1 MRRRITSVFAAAA
14 AFGLAVL
21 GAPAAQAAPA
31 SPAGAPAVPAY
42 QPAPVA
48 WGPCSSVVLQQAKA
62 ECGMVVVPMDY
73 ADPKGATIKLAVSR
87 VKHSVPAAQ
96 YQGPMLV
103 NPGGPGGSGLVL
115 SVLGRNVA
123 AGAGAAYDW
132 IGFDPRGVGS
142 SVPALT
148 CQPQYAGYDRPD
160 YDPVKTPSAVAAW
173 LARAKKYAQACAKN
187 GPILQHMTTL
197 DAVRDMDSIRLAL
210 GAKQINYYGFSYGTY
225 LGQVYATVYP
235 QNLRR
240 AVFDG
245 VVRASGVWY
254 ADNIDQDKAF
264 QKTIEV
270 FFDWVAKHDA
280 VYHLGT
286 TGADVEKLYYATQD
300 KLRKAPAAGKIGP
313 AEWNDIFLQA
323 GYYVFGWQDIASVFS
338 RYVKQND
345 TASLVALY
353 DGTNSIADDN
363 GYAVYLGVQCT
374 DTAWPPVDTMLAD
387 NTRVARQAP
396 FETWANGW
404 FNAPCSFWPAKAKTP
419 VKVDGSKA
427 GPILMINETLDA
439 ATPFD
444 GALEARAAFPKSAL
458 VEGVGGTTHAGSLNG
473 VACTDSTIAT
483 FLAKG
488 TLPARVAGNRSDR
501 QCPPV
506 PEPNP
511 TALASV
517 TAPAG
522 SGASQG
528 H

>member
-1 MRRRITSVFAAAA
+1 VRRRVSSVFAAVAA
-14 AFGLAVL
+14 CGLALL
-21 GAPAAQAAPA
+21 GAPAAHAAPA
-31 SPAGAPAVPAY
+31 APAGAPAAPAY
-42 QPAPVA
+42 QPPPVA
-48 WGPCSSVVLQQAKA
+48 WGACTSAALKQANA
-62 ECGMVVVPMDY
+62 QCGVVVVPLDY
-73 ADPKGATIKLAVSR
+73 ANPKGATIKLAVSR
-87 VKHSVPAAQ
+87 VKHSVPDAQ

-115 SVLGRNVA
+115 SLLGRNVPT
-123 AGAGAAYDW
+123 GAGAAYDW
-132 IGFDPRGVGS
+132 IGFDPRGVGA

-160 YDPVKTPSAVAAW
+160 YDPAKSPSATGAW
-173 LARAKKYAQACAKN
+173 LARSKAYAQACAKN

-225 LGQVYATVYP
+225 LGQVYATEYP

-254 ADNIDQDKAF
+254 ADNIDQDHAF

-270 FFDWVAKHDA
+270 FFDWVAKHDV

-286 TGADVEKLYYATQD
+286 TGPDVEKLYYATQD
-300 KLRKAPAAGKIGP
+300 KLRTAPAAGKIGP

-353 DGTNSIADDN
+353 NQTNTVDNDN

-374 DTAWPPVDTMLAD
+374 DTAWPPVDTALAD
-387 NTRVARQAP
+387 NTRVAAEAP

-404 FNAPCSFWPAKAKTP
+404 FNAPCAFWPAKAQTP
-419 VKVDGSKA
+419 VTVDGSKA
-427 GPILMINETLDA
+427 GPVLMINETLDA
-439 ATPFD
+439 ATPYD
-444 GALEARAAFPKSAL
+444 GALEARASFPRSAL

-483 FLAKG
+483 FLSTGA
-488 TLPARVAGNRSDR
+488 LPARVAGNRSDK

-506 PEPNP
+506 PQPNP
-511 TALASV
+511 TGLA
-517 TAPAG
+517 TLKAPAPG
-522 SGASQG
+522 GSQG
-528 H
+528 G